1 MFDLSFPFSP
11 SVEGEGSAED
21 QEDGLVV
28 SSSMGRVLRG
38 DSFDAVA
45 SYVRSASRIS
55 NVPTFRP
62 YDFGFRPARSI
73 AP

>member
-1 MFDLSFPFSP
+1 
-11 SVEGEGSAED
+11 
-21 QEDGLVV
+21 
-28 SSSMGRVLRG
+28 VLRG
-38 DSFDAVA
+38 GSFDALA

-62 YDFGFRPARSI
+62 NDFGFRPARTI